1 MRAQHYYEI
10 KTRRIALED
19 ILYKSLYVDMK
30 HGVMR
35 RFEDAVSPGTMLE
48 YTITT
53 AIMNEMYEDWL

>member
-1 MRAQHYYEI
+1 MSGQHYYEI
-10 KTRRIALED
+10 KTHRIALED
-19 ILYKSLYVDMK
+19 SLYRSLYVDMK

-35 RFEDAVSPGTMLE
+35 RFEDAVSSGTMLE